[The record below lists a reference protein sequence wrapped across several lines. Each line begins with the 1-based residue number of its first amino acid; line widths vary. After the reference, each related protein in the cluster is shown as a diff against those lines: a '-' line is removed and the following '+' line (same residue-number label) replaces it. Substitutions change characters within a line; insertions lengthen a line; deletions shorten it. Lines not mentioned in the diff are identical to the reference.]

1 MNMAAARSLL
11 PCACGHAG
19 SSTRSDVFLAKARKN
34 NTRHLHLRTHVP
46 RSTTTASARSPFRT
60 HQPFHVHGK
69 VSTVA
74 HVRVS
79 QTRKLNQR
87 RAAVPTSTSSRSR
100 SRSNTAPPQAAAA
113 GAAATQTAA
122 PSSSL
127 IEQIAKAAWDLF
139 WTLISYMLQ
148 PTIIIYVFV
157 TVKLLDKYE
166 KVIKPVYPNQ
176 KFNVCFC
183 WPARMLKI
191 TEEEFRQNLWN
202 WVKI

>member
-1 MNMAAARSLL
+1 MAAARSLNTL
-11 PCACGHAG
+11 ASTHKKACRSRACGARNNNNAQTVFSRRPVRVTSSSPPSALFPCFFSSAQNG
-19 SSTRSDVFLAKARKN
+19 STLARNEVFC
-34 NTRHLHLRTHVP
+34 
-46 RSTTTASARSPFRT
+46 
-60 HQPFHVHGK
+60 
-69 VSTVA
+69 
-74 HVRVS
+74 VS

-87 RAAVPTSTSSRSR
+87 RAAVPTSTTSRSR

>member
-1 MNMAAARSLL
+1 M
-11 PCACGHAG
+11 
-19 SSTRSDVFLAKARKN
+19 
-34 NTRHLHLRTHVP
+34 
-46 RSTTTASARSPFRT
+46 
-60 HQPFHVHGK
+60 
-69 VSTVA
+69 
-74 HVRVS
+74 
-79 QTRKLNQR
+79 RKLNQR
-87 RAAVPTSTSSRSR
+87 RAAVPTSTTSRSR